1 MKPLNLDN
9 SPCTPTS
16 SNCVIWSGPNIPC
29 INLCTGDT
37 ISDVVYKL
45 ALELCAVLDTL
56 KVTNYDISCFNLAAC
71 APNNF
76 QELIQFLITRI
87 CELENID
94 PATVVTTT
102 TSSTSA
108 KSAGVTDYLMTAD
121 PIFGGGT
128 VTLVDYIIL
137 IANKISDIVVSI
149 SVTNAGIANLDVRV
163 ATLESTPAPVFT
175 LPSFILS
182 CDIGTIIPVLAAGST
197 QSIDTVIE
205 RFINE
210 EWCPT
215 KAVLGTSTDLTNAVL
230 AQCVAGT
237 DLALAEQYTTPG
249 VVMQVAYPAYI
260 GAPTTISEVIGN
272 LWIALC
278 DLRDRIESFE
288 KESVVAAGD
297 NVTVSTSVA
306 ANVTTYTV
314 NALDSIVV
322 GADDIVVTPSAPV
335 AGVTTYTVSRPKINF
350 YREAAGLVDVS
361 TDPVPD
367 ATVYHFPVGYNTL
380 TYTNTS
386 GVSKSFAVHASYDGT
401 LGLTNIINNES
412 YKNVLDGAI
421 VTTAFAVDT
430 IQYESR
436 AARTE
441 LYGSLFNGL
450 ATSDFVNIG
459 TAEQVLT
466 SPGSDP
472 VEFRFLLGDANKNV
486 SFFKLITLNNGE
498 SVSLKFRTGTAAV
511 NAFISQAQLLVQEL

>member
-16 SNCVIWSGPNIPC
+16 SNCVIWSGPSIPC

-94 PATVVTTT
+94 PATVVTVTG
-102 TSSTSA
+102 STSA
-108 KSAGVTDYLMTAD
+108 KSASVTDYLMTAD
-121 PIFGGGT
+121 PLFGGGT
-128 VTLVDYIIL
+128 VTIVEYVTL
-137 IANKISDIVVSI
+137 IANKIVMIVTDL
-149 SVTNAGIANLDVRV
+149 SVVNASIANLDTRV
-163 ATLESTPAPVFT
+163 NTIEATPAPVFI

-197 QSIDTVIE
+197 QSIDIVIE

-278 DLRDRIESFE
+278 DLRDRIEFFE

-314 NALDSIVV
+314 NALDSVVV

-335 AGVTTYTVSRPKINF
+335 AGVTTYTVSRPKLNF
-350 YREAAGLVDVS
+350 YQEANGLVNVS
-361 TDPVPD
+361 IDPVPD
-367 ATVYHFPVGYNTL
+367 PSIYHFPVGYNAL

-386 GVSKSFAVHASYDGT
+386 GVSKTFVVHASYLGT
-401 LGLTNIINNES
+401 IGLTSLVNTASVQNA
-412 YKNVLDGAI
+412 LDGAI
-421 VTTAFAVDT
+421 VTTSFAVDT
-430 IQYESR
+430 IQYESTG
-436 AARTE
+436 ARVLLSGHIFDGATP
-441 LYGSLFNGL
+441 LDIVDIGS
-450 ATSDFVNIG
+450 
-459 TAEQVLT
+459 AEQVLT
-466 SPGSDP
+466 TPGGNP
-472 VEFRFLLGDANKNV
+472 VEYRFVNIDGNRSVA
-486 SFFKLITLNNGE
+486 FFKIVTLANGD
-498 SVSLKFRTGTAAV
+498 SVSLKFRTGNTGAD
-511 NAFISQAQLLVQEL
+511 AFIAQAQILVTEL

>member
-94 PATVVTTT
+94 PATVVTT
-102 TSSTSA
+102 SSTSA

-137 IANKISDIVVSI
+137 IANKISDIVVNI

-215 KAVLGTSTDLTNAVL
+215 KAVLGSSTDLTNAVL

-350 YREAAGLVDVS
+350 YQEAAGLVNVLL
-361 TDPVPD
+361 DPVPD
-367 ATVYHFPVGYNTL
+367 TTIYHFPTGYNTL
-380 TYTNTS
+380 TYTNTTGTS
-386 GVSKSFAVHASYDGT
+386 KTFTVHVSYIGVVGFNDIVNSASFS
-401 LGLTNIINNES
+401 NQ
-412 YKNVLDGAI
+412 LDGAI
-421 VTTAFAVDT
+421 IITAFAVDA
-430 IQYESR
+430 IAYESVG
-436 AARTE
+436 ARVSVS
-441 LYGSLFNGL
+441 GSLFDGPNL
-450 ATSDFVNIG
+450 TDTVDFLSTETVVTTPG
-459 TAEQVLT
+459 TNA
-466 SPGSDP
+466 
-472 VEFRFLLGDANKNV
+472 VEFRFIDGNATRHV
-486 SFFKLITLNNGE
+486 SFFKLLTLNNGE
-498 SVSLKFRTGTAAV
+498 SVSLKFRSPDGVSNGYLT
-511 NAFISQAQLLVQEL
+511 QAQILVQEL